1 MPGDTKHPDDPGLYL
16 DNVAQQVKR
25 IRHHASLAHWV
36 CSNESTEVDG
46 IEHIT
51 LCESDFRSADDL
63 PTVSEMI
70 ALEPLVVFE
79 E

>member
-1 MPGDTKHPDDPGLYL
+1 MEFKKYQHIERLGT
-16 DNVAQQVKR
+16 
-25 IRHHASLAHWV
+25 
-36 CSNESTEVDG
+36 TEVDG
-46 IEHIT
+46 IEPVT